1 MNTCFTYGT
10 RVQPKPRQDS
20 MGALRKML
28 NDLLQQALDGTLR
41 GDLQQEISKRLKLG
55 SVVVR

>member
-1 MNTCFTYGT
+1 
-10 RVQPKPRQDS
+10 